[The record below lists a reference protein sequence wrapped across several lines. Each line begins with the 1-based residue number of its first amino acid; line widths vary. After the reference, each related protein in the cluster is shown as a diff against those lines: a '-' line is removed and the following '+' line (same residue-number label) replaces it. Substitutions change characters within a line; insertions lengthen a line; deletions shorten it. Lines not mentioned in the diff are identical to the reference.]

1 MKLFGGFG
9 YFEGK
14 KKRFFLVKFSLL
26 KTQKFEFKSWKL
38 KTQFKCFEFWVMDFN
53 GTLVN
58 TQPW

>member
-14 KKRFFLVKFSLL
+14 KKKKRFFFVKFSLL

-38 KTQFKCFEFWVMDFN
+38 KTQFKCFEF
-53 GTLVN
+53 
-58 TQPW
+58 